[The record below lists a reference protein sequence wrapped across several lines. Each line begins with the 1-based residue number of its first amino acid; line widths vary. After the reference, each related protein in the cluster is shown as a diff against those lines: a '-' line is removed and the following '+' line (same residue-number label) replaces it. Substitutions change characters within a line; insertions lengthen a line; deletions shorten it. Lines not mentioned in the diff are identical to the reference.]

1 MCGRYALFRWTPAV
15 AALPGFPADQR
26 AQWNISPNDSVL
38 ILRAASA
45 HAAGEEP
52 RPDRE
57 LARARWGLT
66 PPWLTDLSRTPAHA
80 RAETLAE
87 QPMFREAFRQRRCLL
102 PANGFYEW
110 RGTQRKR
117 PYWLTPGEGSTLF
130 FAAIWEAYP
139 VQEQVWLSTAV
150 VTQAA
155 QSQRRPLILDA
166 AGQEAWLNPQT
177 PLPVLQGLLASEP
190 AALRERVLANM
201 VNDPKL
207 NGPECLT
214 PG

>member
-1 MCGRYALFRWTPAV
+1 MCGRYALFRWNPAF
-15 AALPGFPADQR
+15 AALPGFPSDQQ

-38 ILRAASA
+38 IQRRVA
-45 HAAGEEP
+45 
-52 RPDRE
+52 DRLE

-66 PPWLTDLSRTPAHA
+66 PAWLTDLSRTPAHA

-87 QPMFREAFRQRRCLL
+87 QPMFRQAFRERRCLL

-117 PYWLTPGEGSTLF
+117 PFWLTPAEGSNLF
-130 FAAIWEAYP
+130 FAGIWEAYP
-139 VQEQVWLSTAV
+139 VAGQVWLSTAV

-155 QSQRRPLILDA
+155 ASQRRPLILDA
-166 AGQEAWLNPQT
+166 AGQQAWLAADT
-177 PLPVLQGLLASEP
+177 PLPDLQALLASP
-190 AALRERVLANM
+190 PVALRERPLANL

-207 NGPECLT
+207 NAPECLT
-214 PG
+214 PA

>member
-1 MCGRYALFRWTPAV
+1 MCGRYALFRWSPAF
-15 AALPGFPADQR
+15 AALPGFPAGQQ
-26 AQWNISPNDSVL
+26 AQWNISPGAQVL
-38 ILRAASA
+38 IQRQLD
-45 HAAGEEP
+45 GQMT
-52 RPDRE
+52 

-66 PPWLTDLSRTPAHA
+66 PPWLTDMTRTPAHA
-80 RAETLAE
+80 RAETLIE
-87 QPMFREAFRQRRCLL
+87 QPMFREAFAKRRCLL

-110 RGTQRKR
+110 RGNVRKR
-117 PYWLTPGEGSTLF
+117 PYWLTPGEGSSLF

-155 QSQRRPLILDA
+155 MNQRRPLILDT
-166 AGQEAWLNPQT
+166 AGQDAWLNPDT
-177 PLPVLQGLLASEP
+177 PQDELQSLLLSPA
-190 AALRERVLANM
+190 AALRERVLANF

-207 NGPECLT
+207 NAPECLT

>member
-1 MCGRYALFRWTPAV
+1 MCGRYALFRWTPAF
-15 AALPGFPADQR
+15 AALPGFPADQK
-26 AQWNISPNDSVL
+26 AQWNISPGDSVL
-38 ILRAASA
+38 MLR
-45 HAAGEEP
+45 GG
-52 RPDRE
+52 DTQRE

-87 QPMFREAFRQRRCLL
+87 QPMFREAFRLRRCLL

-110 RGTQRKR
+110 RGTTRKR
-117 PYWLTPGEGSTLF
+117 PFWLTPGEGSALF

-139 VQEQVWLSTAV
+139 VEGHTYLSVAV

-155 QSQRRPLILDA
+155 ASQRRPLILDA
-166 AGQEAWLNPQT
+166 AGQEAWLAADT
-177 PLPVLQGLLASEP
+177 PTSTLQALLASP
-190 AALRERVLANM
+190 QTALRERALANL

-207 NGPECLT
+207 NAPECLT
-214 PG
+214 PL

>member
-1 MCGRYALFRWTPAV
+1 MCGRYALFRWSPAF
-15 AALPGFPADQR
+15 AALPGFPTDQQ
-26 AQWNISPNDSVL
+26 AQWNISPGASVL
-38 ILRAASA
+38 IQRRLED
-45 HAAGEEP
+45 GQL
-52 RPDRE
+52 E

-66 PPWLTDLSRTPAHA
+66 PAWLTDLSRTPAHA

-87 QPMFREAFRQRRCLL
+87 QPMFREAFRQRRCLM

-117 PYWLTPGEGSTLF
+117 PYWLTPGEGSSLF

-139 VQEQVWLSTAV
+139 VQDQVWLSTAV

-155 QSQRRPLILDA
+155 MNQRRPLILDA
-166 AGQEAWLNPQT
+166 AGQAAWLDPET
-177 PLPVLQGLLASEP
+177 PPARLYELLASAQAP
-190 AALRERVLANM
+190 LRERVLANM

-214 PG
+214 PA

>member
-1 MCGRYALFRWTPAV
+1 MCGRYALFRWSPAF

-26 AQWNISPNDSVL
+26 AQWNISPSDQVL
-38 ILRAASA
+38 IQRLVD
-45 HAAGEEP
+45 GQMT
-52 RPDRE
+52 

-66 PPWLTDLSRTPAHA
+66 PAWLTDLSRTPAHA
-80 RAETLAE
+80 RAETLAD
-87 QPMFREAFRQRRCLL
+87 QPMFREALAKRRCLL

-110 RGTQRKR
+110 RGSVRKR
-117 PYWLTPGEGSTLF
+117 PYWLTPGEGASLF

-155 QSQRRPLILDA
+155 MNQRRPLILDE
-166 AGQEAWLNPQT
+166 AGQAAWLNPET
-177 PLPVLQGLLASEP
+177 PAAELLSLLASP
-190 AALRERVLANM
+190 PTALRERVLANF

-207 NGPECLT
+207 NAPECLT
-214 PG
+214 PA